1 MRVSREK
8 MAENRLRI
16 LGEAGRL
23 FRAKGFDSVSVAEV
37 MKAAGQTHG
46 GFYGHFSS
54 KDDLV
59 AETLAHLLGGTAC
72 EGLDLH
78 AIVEA
83 YLSSQ
88 HCENVAEGCPF
99 AALAADVRH
108 QTPEA
113 RQALTDGLKSQIT
126 RISAAA
132 DGGDETER
140 RRFAFGSWSAMVG
153 AMILSRAINDPQL
166 ANEVLEQTRGWI
178 DADIDRLGAKS

>member
-16 LGEAGRL
+16 LDEAGRL

-59 AETLAHLLGGTAC
+59 AQTLAHLLGRTSG
-72 EGLDLH
+72 EGMDLH
-78 AIVEA
+78 GIVAA
-83 YLSSQ
+83 YLSSR
-88 HCENVAEGCPF
+88 HCDNVAAGCPI

-113 RQALTDGLKSQIT
+113 RHALTEGLKSQIS
-126 RISAAA
+126 RLSAAA
-132 DGGDETER
+132 GEGNEVER
-140 RRFAFGSWSAMVG
+140 RRLAFGSWSAMVG
-153 AMILSRAINDPQL
+153 AVILSRAIDDPLL
-166 ANEVLEQTRGWI
+166 AKDVLEQTRGWI
-178 DADIDRLGAKS
+178 DADIDRLGAKT